1 VAVAENQLILP
12 TFSCRLLGRLVVFVC
27 KPGCDIAD
35 ADWGVFIAWLKE
47 LQRTSPDLSV
57 LTAAGGRAPSSAQ
70 RALLNRE
77 LQADRIRL
85 AVLLSDPKLVAI
97 VRVTS
102 WFMKGAEPFRAHEL
116 DKALLYLGGGEDPA
130 RVRTVIRELGGVVHK
145 SALNL

>member
-1 VAVAENQLILP
+1 VAVAEEELVLP

-35 ADWGVFIAWLKE
+35 ADWNQYLQWLQT
-47 LQRTSPDLSV
+47 LQRDVPDLAV

-77 LQADRIRL
+77 LKADRIRL

-102 WFMKGAEPFRAHEL
+102 WFMKGAEPFRAHEIE
-116 DKALLYLGGGEDPA
+116 KALAYLGEGDPA

-145 SALNL
+145 AAL